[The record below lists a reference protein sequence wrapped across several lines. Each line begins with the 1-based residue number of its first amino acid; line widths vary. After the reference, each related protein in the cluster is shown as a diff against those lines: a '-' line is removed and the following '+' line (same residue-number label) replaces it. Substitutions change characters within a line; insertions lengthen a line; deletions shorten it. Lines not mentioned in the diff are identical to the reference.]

1 METTIKEIAGL
12 LRSTEQM
19 ATQFVQRVQS
29 RIGQPVSHAEVLAAM
44 QAISAKSLTMDKVVA
59 KLQQHRKAA
68 SRRAARRQTARQT
81 RKSAPDS
88 GTEAQSEAGSTDSKS
103 TPVDSGKQT
112 QTILERLESVLQE
125 NWDRAEAEGLQPNRM
140 STEAFVNAVY
150 QYTDRREGTRR
161 RIMQAAS
168 QLDESDVLLTPALV
182 ADIVHELFEG

>member
-19 ATQFVQRVQS
+19 AAQFVQRVQS

-44 QAISAKSLTMDKVVA
+44 QDISSKSLTMDKVVA
-59 KLQQHRKAA
+59 KLQKHRKAA
-68 SRRAARRQTARQT
+68 SRRAARRQSARQAS
-81 RKSAPDS
+81 KSTPDL
-88 GTEAQSEAGSTDSKS
+88 GTEVKSEAGSTDSES
-103 TPVDSGKQT
+103 NLVDSVKQKK
-112 QTILERLESVLQE
+112 TILERLESVLQE

-140 STEAFVNAVY
+140 STEAFVNAVH

-182 ADIVHELFEG
+182 ADVVHELFEG

>member
-182 ADIVHELFEG
+182 ADVVHELFEG

>member
-1 METTIKEIAGL
+1 METTIKEIAGH

-29 RIGQPVSHAEVLAAM
+29 RVGQPVSHAEVLAAM
-44 QAISAKSLTMDKVVA
+44 QDISAKTLTMDKVVA
-59 KLQQHRKAA
+59 KLQQHQKAA
-68 SRRAARRQTARQT
+68 SRRAARRQSARQAS
-81 RKSAPDS
+81 KSKPNS
-88 GTEAQSEAGSTDSKS
+88 GTEVESEAGSTDFES
-103 TPVDSGKQT
+103 TPIDSVKQT
-112 QTILERLESVLQE
+112 RTILERLEAVLQE
-125 NWDRAEAEGLQPNRM
+125 NWDRAEAEGLQPDRM

-182 ADIVHELFEG
+182 ADVVHELFEG

>member
-12 LRSTEQM
+12 LRSTDQM
-19 ATQFVQRVQS
+19 ATQFFERVQS

-44 QAISAKSLTMDKVVA
+44 KAISAKSLTMDKVVA

-68 SRRAARRQTARQT
+68 SQRATRRQSARQT
-81 RKSAPDS
+81 KKS
-88 GTEAQSEAGSTDSKS
+88 TTKVESEAGSTGSES
-103 TPVDSGKQT
+103 TPVDSVKQT
-112 QTILERLESVLQE
+112 KTILETLGSVLQE

-182 ADIVHELFEG
+182 ADVVYELFEG